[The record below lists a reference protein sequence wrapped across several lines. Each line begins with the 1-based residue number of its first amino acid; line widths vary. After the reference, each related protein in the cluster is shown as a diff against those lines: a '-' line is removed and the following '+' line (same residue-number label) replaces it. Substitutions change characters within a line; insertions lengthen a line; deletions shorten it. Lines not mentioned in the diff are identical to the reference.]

1 MPNEKPVPQQIPIE
15 KIHDLPGIPKITM
28 SDKSYGG
35 LVASVLLDG
44 VKEPV
49 ILRQQEDGEYQLV
62 SGYRRRKATELAKL
76 KTMPAL
82 VYDMSEKDALEYH
95 KIANLNPDAPIPGKL
110 VEKDSKA
117 PAEKKPVEPVKPDE
131 KKVEAPKVDRATA
144 PAEEKPAEPV
154 KPDEKK
160 AEPPKVDKAAV
171 PADKRPAEPVKPNEK
186 KAEPPKVEKTEAPAE
201 KKPTEPVK
209 ADEKKAEPPKVE
221 KAAVP
226 SDKKPTE
233 PVKPDEK
240 KAEAPKVEKT
250 EAPTEKK
257 PAEPVKPDEKKAEP
271 PKVEKVAV
279 PADKKPAEP
288 VKPAEKKAEP
298 PKAEK
303 PAKAPAAKKKEAEEK
318 PVGKTAIGPTGTAI
332 TQLLGEKLNP
342 PTAKDIEALPI
353 PGEGEAFSAVLHP
366 AYLKKAEINTFS
378 VDRNSDDFKELYKS
392 IERFGV
398 KDPVLARFNKDGE
411 LEILSGQRRHLIA
424 SELNYPVPTIIQQLD
439 DDDAKILVADG
450 NLHREHISTYDL
462 SRALRMKADSMK
474 RKAGRKLRG
483 VKGGPETDELI
494 AKEMGMSTMK
504 LNRLMKLSE
513 ATQQICDLVD
523 DGTIAVSIAYNL
535 AFLQPKHQDTVADL
549 IGINVKVNNEN
560 TTNLKKIAARE
571 SLTEQKIR
579 DVLEGKYPPK
589 VVEKPKAAEPPAQP
603 APAMAPAPASIPKSP
618 DMGTPVPGQPSDKVI
633 PFPSAPGQDA
643 APTVS
648 GQDAAPSQPAVPGQ
662 SAAPT
667 APTPPAPAEAAPT
680 APQAEPPAPTAP
692 GEAPKEAQDRENSY
706 ETKIVLRGDRLRK
719 YFPDVSM
726 TPLAIENSIYDA
738 LEERRQRLAREKAKT
753 EIFKGKKEP
762 VK

>member
-1 MPNEKPVPQQIPIE
+1 MPNEKPVPQKIPLE
-15 KIHDLPGIPKITM
+15 KIHDLPGIPTVTLA
-28 SDKSYGG
+28 DKSYGG
-35 LVASVLLDG
+35 LVASILLDG

-49 ILRQQEDGEYQLV
+49 ILRQREDGEYQLV

-76 KTMPAL
+76 KELPAL
-82 VYDMSEKDALEYH
+82 VYDMSEAEALEYH
-95 KIANLNPDAPIPGKL
+95 KLANLNPATPIPGKL
-110 VEKDSKA
+110 VEKDGKA
-117 PAEKKPVEPVKPDE
+117 PA
-131 KKVEAPKVDRATA
+131 
-144 PAEEKPAEPV
+144 
-154 KPDEKK
+154 
-160 AEPPKVDKAAV
+160 
-171 PADKRPAEPVKPNEK
+171 
-186 KAEPPKVEKTEAPAE
+186 
-201 KKPTEPVK
+201 
-209 ADEKKAEPPKVE
+209 
-221 KAAVP
+221 
-226 SDKKPTE
+226 DKKPAGQE
-233 PVKPDEK
+233 KKDDAKKPDEK
-240 KAEAPKVEKT
+240 KAEAPKPENPAP
-250 EAPTEKK
+250 APTDKK
-257 PAEPVKPDEKKAEP
+257 PAELEKKDEAKKPDDKKVEAPMAEKPASAPTDKKSAEPEKKEEAKKPEA
-271 PKVEKVAV
+271 PKVEKPAPA
-279 PADKKPAEP
+279 PADKKPAESEKKDEAKKP
-288 VKPAEKKAEP
+288 DDKKVEAPKAEKSAPAPANKEPAKPANEKEKKAAEASASAAADKEKKP
-298 PKAEK
+298 APKKEDK
-303 PAKAPAAKKKEAEEK
+303 PAKAPAPEAEDK
-318 PVGKTAIGPTGTAI
+318 PVEKTAVGPTGTSI
-332 TQLLGEKLNP
+332 TKLLGEKLDP
-342 PTAKDIEALPI
+342 PTEKDKKSLPI

-366 AYLKKAEINTFS
+366 AYLKKADINTFS
-378 VDRNSDDFKELYKS
+378 VDRSSDDFKELFKS

-398 KDPVLARFNKDGE
+398 KDPVLARFNKDGD

-439 DDDAKILVADG
+439 DDDARILVADG

-523 DGTIAVSIAYNL
+523 DGTIAVSIAYNI

-560 TTNLKKIAARE
+560 TTNLKKIAANE

-589 VVEKPKAAEPPAQP
+589 VVEKPKAVEPPAP
-603 APAMAPAPASIPKSP
+603 ATPPMAPAPAAIPKSP
-618 DMGTPVPGQPSDKVI
+618 DVGTPVPGQPADKVI
-633 PFPSAPGQDA
+633 PFPAAPAQPVPAAPAQPTAA
-643 APTVS
+643 APTVES
-648 GQDAAPSQPAVPGQ
+648 SPASQASPT
-662 SAAPT
+662 PT
-667 APTPPAPAEAAPT
+667 APMPA
-680 APQAEPPAPTAP
+680 
-692 GEAPKEAQDRENSY
+692 EAPKEAQDRENSY

-738 LEERRQRLAREKAKT
+738 LEERRQRQAKEKAKA